1 MAVLRGEVLVGR
13 LRGHAPRVHRARK
26 TAASHLV
33 GTAQRPSVAAPSSTS
48 ETHSKRNRATAV
60 LIAVSKRACGA
71 AGLAGPEDVAGAA
84 RRLRA
89 TACATVRQ
97 YNSARRRTG
106 GVTSATEPLGLLN
119 GTARRLGAAAPSG
132 TREIHPKLNIAVRAP
147 SAVVNAVPISTR
159 TSSAADLARPEDVA
173 RAARRHGASRIAAT

>member
-48 ETHSKRNRATAV
+48 ETHSKRRATAV
-60 LIAVSKRACGA
+60 LIAVSKRVCGA